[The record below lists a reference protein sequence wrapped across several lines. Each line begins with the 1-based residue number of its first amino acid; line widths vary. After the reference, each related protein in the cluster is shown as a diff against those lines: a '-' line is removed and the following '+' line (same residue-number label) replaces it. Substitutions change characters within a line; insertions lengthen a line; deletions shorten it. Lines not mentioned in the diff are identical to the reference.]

1 MTPMHHSRKDDPID
15 ISQNFLEWLAPFGW
29 LCWQCGTDCAR
40 FAVRRNAQRFHVSTK
55 IRDPIRQSMQLFAEN
70 LRRGI
75 SEIFLH
81 SGPFVMS
88 SEAETSLATP
98 FAIFLKS
105 S

>member
-15 ISQNFLEWLAPFGW
+15 ISQNFLEWLALLGW
-29 LCWQCGTDCAR
+29 LCGQCGTDCAR
-40 FAVRRNAQRFHVSTK
+40 FAVRRNAQRFYFSTI
-55 IRDPIRQSMQLFAEN
+55 IRDPIRQLMQLFAEN
-70 LRRGI
+70 LRWGI

>member
-15 ISQNFLEWLAPFGW
+15 ISQNFLEWLAPLGW
-29 LCWQCGTDCAR
+29 LCGQCGTDCAR
-40 FAVRRNAQRFHVSTK
+40 FAVRRNAQRFHFSTK
-55 IRDPIRQSMQLFAEN
+55 IRDPIRQSMQLFTEN

>member
-1 MTPMHHSRKDDPID
+1 
-15 ISQNFLEWLAPFGW
+15 
-29 LCWQCGTDCAR
+29 
-40 FAVRRNAQRFHVSTK
+40 
-55 IRDPIRQSMQLFAEN
+55 MQLFAEN